1 MSRQPGPL
9 FALCLASV
17 ALIGP
22 LSIHIYLPM
31 IPAVKEGL
39 ALSDALAQLT
49 FSVSMLGLS
58 VSTLFWGA
66 LSDRR
71 GRRPV
76 ILMGLGLFLAG
87 SVACALAPNVE
98 ALVAGRLVQAIGAG
112 SGAALVRTI
121 ARDAYGPE
129 KMVKAIAYLTM
140 FYTLGPMIAPITGG
154 ALTDLFGWRSVFGF
168 SFLAGALIAFG
179 AWRVIYETRPPAPEG
194 AAPAGNPLRDYAAL
208 FADLRFSSFVL
219 QTGANTA
226 AFLVAASA
234 TSFLMKEMLQ
244 RPAAEFG
251 LWFLMFPFGY
261 LLGNFCSSRIGA
273 RASNEWMVLAGSLLA
288 LTAILIQ
295 SGILASGRLEPLAI
309 FAPCFFITFA
319 QGLSLPYAQAGAIG
333 AIPRIAGT
341 AAGVGV
347 FVQNMMGA
355 VFAQIYGLL
364 ADGTVWPILSVT
376 IACGVLGVAAAIPPM
391 AMRLRGR

>member
-1 MSRQPGPL
+1 
-9 FALCLASV
+9 
-17 ALIGP
+17 
-22 LSIHIYLPM
+22 
-31 IPAVKEGL
+31 
-39 ALSDALAQLT
+39 
-49 FSVSMLGLS
+49 
-58 VSTLFWGA
+58 
-66 LSDRR
+66 
-71 GRRPV
+71 
-76 ILMGLGLFLAG
+76 
-87 SVACALAPNVE
+87 
-98 ALVAGRLVQAIGAG
+98 
-112 SGAALVRTI
+112 
-121 ARDAYGPE
+121 
-129 KMVKAIAYLTM
+129 
-140 FYTLGPMIAPITGG
+140 
-154 ALTDLFGWRSVFGF
+154 
-168 SFLAGALIAFG
+168 
-179 AWRVIYETRPPAPEG
+179 
-194 AAPAGNPLRDYAAL
+194 
-208 FADLRFSSFVL
+208 
-219 QTGANTA
+219 
-226 AFLVAASA
+226 VAASA
-234 TSFLMKEMLQ
+234 TSFLMKETLQ